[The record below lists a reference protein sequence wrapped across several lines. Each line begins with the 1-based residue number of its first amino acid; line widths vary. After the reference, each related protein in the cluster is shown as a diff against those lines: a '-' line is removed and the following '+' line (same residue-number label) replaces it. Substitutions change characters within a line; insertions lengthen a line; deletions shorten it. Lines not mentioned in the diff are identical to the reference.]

1 LSMGFRRQRFHH
13 PLPSK
18 LHGSAFY
25 HDGTF
30 TRENALPFTGHANFA
45 SLTQHLSITRKPI
58 APILPS
64 T

>member
-1 LSMGFRRQRFHH
+1 MGFRKQRFHH

-30 TRENALPFTGHANFA
+30 TRENALPFTGHANIID
-45 SLTQHLSITRKPI
+45 LTLIFPDDVSGHPLIIS
-58 APILPS
+58 
-64 T
+64 